1 MMIVLLYFDW
11 AGSRK
16 ELKDWK
22 DKIIQSCDETGVEYR
37 GMYGSMNEK
46 WNYVAIFGAKSYDEF
61 MTMSRKVPKRPLMT
75 HYITN
80 LLLEVNI

>member
-1 MMIVLLYFDW
+1 MMLVLLYFDW

-16 ELKDWK
+16 DLKEWK
-22 DKIIQSCDETGVEYR
+22 ERIVQSCDETGVEYR

-46 WNYVAIFGAKSYDEF
+46 WNYVAIFGVTSYDEF
-61 MTMSRKVPKRPLMT
+61 MKMSRKVPKRPLMT
-75 HYITN
+75 HYITT

>member
-1 MMIVLLYFDW
+1 MMLVLLYFDW

-16 ELKDWK
+16 DLKEWK
-22 DKIIQSCDETGVEYR
+22 ERIVQSCDETGVEYR

-46 WNYVAIFGAKSYDEF
+46 WNYVAIFGVTSYDEF
-61 MTMSRKVPKRPLMT
+61 MKMSRKVPKRPLMT